1 MILIYILK
9 ITYRYWLNIFV
20 DVTLGTFIIWGI
32 LQLSQK
38 FAKKYGLSGF
48 QSGVY
53 GTPPLKKQLKRWF
66 KQLLVYI
73 SALMIM
79 KLVVVTFFHLCPW
92 IENVG
97 EWILGW
103 TKGNYKLQVV
113 FVMLIFPLVMNIAQF
128 WIIDTIVKHNVN
140 KTPIYLDDA
149 LDEDILIPIYDDND
163 SEIHYNDDDEHD
175 RYYDDDDD
183 DDNHYHDNDNS
194 NNINNNDNN
203 YNPRYL
209 SSWPLHLTTVQD
221 DEQDAVSLS
230 SSLKIL
236 NPRHDNDHD
245 NNHDHVNNENN
256 PSHLKKND
264 P

>member
-1 MILIYILK
+1 MC
-9 ITYRYWLNIFV
+9 
-20 DVTLGTFIIWGI
+20 TFIIWGI

-38 FAKKYGLSGF
+38 FAKRFGLSGF

-53 GTPPLKKQLKRWF
+53 GTPPLKKQLKRWL

-73 SALMIM
+73 SALLIM

-92 IENVG
+92 IENFG

-103 TKGNYKLQVV
+103 TKGNYKLQVL
-113 FVMLIFPLVMNIAQF
+113 FVMLIFPLIMNIAQF

-149 LDEDILIPIYDDND
+149 LDEDILIPIYDDID
-163 SEIHYNDDDEHD
+163 SEIHY
-175 RYYDDDDD
+175 DDDDD
-183 DDNHYHDNDNS
+183 EYEHYYDDVDDVDNRYHDNDN
-194 NNINNNDNN
+194 NNNGDND
-203 YNPRYL
+203 YNPRFL
-209 SSWPLHLTTVQD
+209 ASWPLHLTTVQD

-236 NPRHDNDHD
+236 NPRRGDDDNDHD
-245 NNHDHVNNENN
+245 LIDDGNNNSHV
-256 PSHLKKND
+256 KKND